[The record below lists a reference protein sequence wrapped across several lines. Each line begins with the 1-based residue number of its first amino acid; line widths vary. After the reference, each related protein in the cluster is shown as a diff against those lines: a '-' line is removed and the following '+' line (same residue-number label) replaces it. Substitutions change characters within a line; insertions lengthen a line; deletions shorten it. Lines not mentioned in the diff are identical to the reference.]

1 MKGLPMKGFTKAR
14 TVLEYDKIID
24 QVASFAVTDTAK
36 DGILSTIPATDS
48 VVIKRLLDETEQ
60 ALELLVLKGS
70 PTFSAPEGVVDSADR
85 AEKGAMLTLHE
96 LLNIASMLRA
106 VSYVKKYPEGKE
118 LPALYPYFSALTEVR
133 QLAEEIGMKII
144 GEDMIADDASSE
156 LYRIRRDI
164 RRAEE
169 SVREILANITLGENA
184 KYLRDA
190 VVTIRS
196 GRYVIPVRAEH
207 KNDIKGLVHD
217 SSASGQTLFIEPL
230 AVLEANNKLREL
242 KGREAEEIE
251 KILYDLSS
259 KVASAAHVIRVDY
272 TAMTDLDAI
281 FARAK
286 YSSDIMGIRPKTDAA
301 AIKLVRARHPLI
313 PKSKVVP
320 ISVEFGDKDNA
331 LIITGPN
338 TGGKT
343 VTLKTLGLF
352 SLMAQ
357 SGLYIPCDDGSA
369 LPVFDGVLA
378 DIGDEQSI
386 EQSLSTFSSHMVN
399 VVSILKECSKGS
411 LVLFDELGAGTD
423 PTEGASL
430 AIAILE
436 RVRESGAIVAATTHY
451 SEIKIYAL
459 DTEGVLN
466 ASCEFD
472 LATLKPTYRLITGI
486 PGRSNAFEI
495 SRRLGMDESVVE
507 RAKQL
512 LAEDNIRF
520 EDVIVRLEETEQDLR
535 KERSETERARA
546 EALRIREEATRSAQE
561 MRDRA
566 EAELDRARAQAQRIL
581 DAAKQSSNQ
590 VFEQLNELKKADA
603 KRLELARIEEARKAI
618 RQNIKDTSAAV
629 SDVEEF
635 EVDEEN
641 YVLPRPLQV
650 GDKVLLADIG
660 KEAVVKSLSGETV
673 FCIMGRLETKT
684 NIKNIRLLANAAAVE
699 QQKKDKGKAQ
709 YTHSVSAVRN
719 EIDVRGNTGDDAWFI
734 IDRYLDDAIL
744 AGHENVSVIHG
755 KGTGALR
762 AALWQFFRQDKA
774 RIRSFRSGRY
784 GEGDLGVTILE
795 LKVKK

>member
-1 MKGLPMKGFTKAR
+1 MKGFIKAR
-14 TVLEYDKIID
+14 TILEYDKIINH
-24 QVASFAVTDTAK
+24 VATFATTAFARNA
-36 DGILSTIPATDS
+36 LTETVPETDS
-48 VVIKRLLDETEQ
+48 VIISRLLDETEE
-60 ALELLVLKGS
+60 ALGLLVFKGS
-70 PTFSAPEGVVDSADR
+70 PTFSAPEMVIDSADR
-85 AEKGAMLTLHE
+85 AEKGAMLTMVE
-96 LLNIASMLRA
+96 LLNIASLLRA
-106 VSYVKKYPEGKE
+106 VTYIKKYPEGKE
-118 LPALYPYFSALTEVR
+118 INALYPYFSTLVECR
-133 QLAEEIGMKII
+133 GLAEEIGMKII
-144 GEDMIADDASSE
+144 GEDTVADDASPE
-156 LYRIRRDI
+156 LYRIRREL

-169 SVREILANITLGENA
+169 RVRETLNNITLGENA
-184 KYLRDA
+184 KFLRDA

-207 KNDIKGLVHD
+207 KNEIKGLVHD
-217 SSASGQTLFIEPL
+217 SSASGQTLFIEPM
-230 AVLEANNKLREL
+230 AVIEANNKLREL
-242 KGREAEEIE
+242 QGREAEEIE

-259 KVASAAHVIRVDY
+259 KVAEIANVIRVDHK
-272 TAMTDLDAI
+272 AMTDLDII

-286 YSSDIMGIRPKTDAA
+286 YSSDIIGIRPRTNARS
-301 AIKLVRARHPLI
+301 IKLIRARHPLI
-313 PKSKVVP
+313 PRSKVVP
-320 ISVEFGDKDNA
+320 ISVEFGDRENA

-343 VTLKTLGLF
+343 VTLKTLGLL
-352 SLMAQ
+352 SMMAQ
-357 SGLYIPCDDGSA
+357 SGLFIPCDDGSA

-399 VVSILKECSKGS
+399 VVSILKECGKGS

-436 RVRESGAIVAATTHY
+436 RVRASGAIVAATTHY

-459 DTEGVLN
+459 DTDGVLN

-495 SRRLGMDESVVE
+495 SRRLGMDETVID
-507 RAKQL
+507 RAKEL
-512 LAEDNIRF
+512 LADDNVRF

-535 KERSETERARA
+535 KERSESERARA
-546 EALRIREEATRSAQE
+546 EALKIREEALRTAKE
-561 MRDRA
+561 MQDRA
-566 EAELDRARAQAQRIL
+566 EAELDKARAQAQRIL
-581 DAAKQSSNQ
+581 DAAKASSNQ

-603 KRLELARIEEARKAI
+603 KRLELQRIEEARKAI
-618 RQNIKDTSAAV
+618 RQNIKDTSAAIN
-629 SDVEEF
+629 DVEEF
-635 EVDEEN
+635 EVEEED

-660 KEAVVKSLSGETV
+660 REAIVKSISGDTV
-673 FCIMGRLETKT
+673 FTVSGRFETKT

-699 QQKKDKGKAQ
+699 KQNKQKGKAQ

-734 IDRYLDDAIL
+734 IDRYLEDAIL
-744 AGHENVSVIHG
+744 AGHEYVSVIHG

>member
-1 MKGLPMKGFTKAR
+1 MKGFIKAR
-14 TVLEYDKIID
+14 TILEYDKIINH
-24 QVASFAVTDTAK
+24 VATFATTAFARNA
-36 DGILSTIPATDS
+36 LTETVPETDS
-48 VVIKRLLDETEQ
+48 IIISRLLDETEE
-60 ALELLVLKGS
+60 ALGLLVFKGS
-70 PTFSAPEGVVDSADR
+70 PTFSAPETVIDSADR
-85 AEKGAMLTLHE
+85 AEKGAMLTMVE
-96 LLNIASMLRA
+96 LLNIASLLRA
-106 VSYVKKYPEGKE
+106 VTYIKKYPEGKE
-118 LPALYPYFSALTEVR
+118 VNALYPYFSTLVECR
-133 QLAEEIGMKII
+133 GLAEEIGMKII
-144 GEDMIADDASSE
+144 GEDTVADDASPE
-156 LYRIRRDI
+156 LYRIRREL

-169 SVREILANITLGENA
+169 RVRETLNNITLGENA
-184 KYLRDA
+184 KFLRDA

-207 KNDIKGLVHD
+207 KNEIKGLVHD
-217 SSASGQTLFIEPL
+217 SSASGQTLFIEPM
-230 AVLEANNKLREL
+230 AVIEANNKLREL
-242 KGREAEEIE
+242 QGREAEEIE

-259 KVASAAHVIRVDY
+259 KVAEIANIIRVDHK
-272 TAMTDLDAI
+272 AMTDLDII

-286 YSSDIMGIRPKTDAA
+286 YSSDIMGIRPRTNAKS
-301 AIKLVRARHPLI
+301 IKLIRARHPLI
-313 PKSKVVP
+313 PRSKVVP
-320 ISVEFGDKDNA
+320 ISVEFGDRENA

-343 VTLKTLGLF
+343 VTLKTLGLL
-352 SLMAQ
+352 SMMAQ
-357 SGLYIPCDDGSA
+357 SGLFIPCDDGSA
-369 LPVFDGVLA
+369 LPVFNGVLA

-399 VVSILKECSKGS
+399 VVSILKECGKGS

-436 RVRESGAIVAATTHY
+436 RVRASGAIVAATTHY

-495 SRRLGMDESVVE
+495 SRRLGMDETVID
-507 RAKQL
+507 RAKEL
-512 LAEDNIRF
+512 LADDNVRF

-535 KERSETERARA
+535 KERSESERARA
-546 EALRIREEATRSAQE
+546 EALRIREEAMKTAKE
-561 MRDRA
+561 MQDRA
-566 EAELDRARAQAQRIL
+566 EAELDKARAQAQRIL
-581 DAAKQSSNQ
+581 DAAKASSNQ

-603 KRLELARIEEARKAI
+603 KRLELQRIEEARKAI
-618 RQNIKDTSAAV
+618 RQNIKDTSAAIN
-629 SDVEEF
+629 DVEEF
-635 EVDEEN
+635 EVEEED

-660 KEAVVKSLSGETV
+660 REAIVKSISGDTV
-673 FCIMGRLETKT
+673 FTVSGRFETKT

-699 QQKKDKGKAQ
+699 KQNKQKGKAQ

-734 IDRYLDDAIL
+734 IDRYLEDAIL
-744 AGHENVSVIHG
+744 AGHEYVSVIHG

-784 GEGDLGVTILE
+784 GEGDLGVTVLE

>member
-1 MKGLPMKGFTKAR
+1 MKGFKKAKHI
-14 TVLEYDKIID
+14 LEYDKIIET
-24 QVASFAVTDTAK
+24 VSSFAVTE
-36 DGILSTIPATDS
+36 PAREKLRATMPESDR
-48 VVIKRLLDETEQ
+48 VIVSRLLDETEE
-60 ALELLVLKGS
+60 ALDLLVYKGKPS
-70 PTFSAPEGVVDSADR
+70 FSAPEGVVDAADR
-85 AEKGAMLTLHE
+85 AEKGATLTPLE
-96 LLNIASMLRA
+96 LLNVASLLRA
-106 VSYVKKYPEGKE
+106 VSSVKKYPAGKDI
-118 LPALYPYFSALTEVR
+118 PALFPYFATLTE
-133 QLAEEIGMKII
+133 QNSLSNEISIKII
-144 GEDMIADDASSE
+144 GEDTIADDASPE

-164 RRAEE
+164 RRAES
-169 SVREILANITLGENA
+169 SVREILANLTMGENA
-184 KYLRDA
+184 KYLRDS

-207 KNDIKGLVHD
+207 KNEIKGLVHD
-217 SSASGQTLFIEPL
+217 SSASGQTLFIEPI

-242 KGREAEEIE
+242 KGREVEEIE
-251 KILYDLSS
+251 KILADLSA
-259 KVASAAHVIRVDY
+259 KVASSSGIIKVDFV
-272 TAMTDLDAI
+272 AMTDLDVI
-281 FARAK
+281 FARAA
-286 YSSDIMGIRPKTDAA
+286 YSSEIMGTRPKTNAKS
-301 AIKLVRARHPLI
+301 IKLIRARHPLI

-320 ISVEFGDKDNA
+320 ISVEFGEKDNA

-343 VTLKTLGLF
+343 VTLKTLGLL

-357 SGLYIPCDDGSA
+357 SGLYIPADDGSA
-369 LPVFDGVLA
+369 LPIFDGVLA

-495 SRRLGMDESVVE
+495 SLRLGMDESVIA
-507 RAKQL
+507 RAKEL
-512 LAEDNIRF
+512 LADDNIRF

-535 KERSETERARA
+535 KERSESERARA
-546 EALRIREEATRSAQE
+546 EALRIREESARYAKEIQ
-561 MRDRA
+561 DRA

-581 DAAKQSSNQ
+581 DAAKASSNQ

-618 RQNIKDTSAAV
+618 RQNLKDTSAAI

-635 EVDEEN
+635 EVEEEN

-660 KEAVVKSLSGETV
+660 KEAIVKSISGETV
-673 FCIMGRLETKT
+673 FCKMDRFESKT
-684 NIKNIRLLANAAAVE
+684 NIKNIRLLANSAAVE
-699 QQKKDKGKAQ
+699 KQKKEKGKAQ
-709 YTHSVSAVRN
+709 YTHSVAGVKN
-719 EIDVRGNTGDDAWFI
+719 EIDVRGNIGDDAWFI

-744 AGHENVSVIHG
+744 AGYETVSVIHG

>member
-1 MKGLPMKGFTKAR
+1 MKGFTKAR
-14 TVLEYDKIID
+14 TILEYDKIITN
-24 QVASFAVTDTAK
+24 VASFATTSAAKEKLVATVPETDA
-36 DGILSTIPATDS
+36 
-48 VVIKRLLDETEQ
+48 VIISRLLDETEQ
-60 ALELLVLKGS
+60 ALGLLVLKGK
-70 PTFSAPEGVVDSADR
+70 PTFSAPEGVIDSADR
-85 AEKGAMLTLHE
+85 AEKGAMLTPPE

-118 LPALYPYFSALTEVR
+118 LPALYPYFSTLTEDR
-133 QLAEEIGMKII
+133 PLAEEISMKII
-144 GEDMIADDASSE
+144 GEDLIADDASPE

-169 SVREILANITLGENA
+169 SVRDILANITMGENA

-207 KNDIKGLVHD
+207 KNEIKGLVHD
-217 SSASGQTLFIEPL
+217 SSASGQTLFIEPM

-251 KILYDLSS
+251 KILYDLSV
-259 KVASAAHVIRVDY
+259 KVASVGNVIRVDHK
-272 TAMTDLDAI
+272 AMTDLDVI
-281 FARAK
+281 FARAS
-286 YSSDIMGIRPKTDAA
+286 YSSDISGMRPKTGAKS
-301 AIKLVRARHPLI
+301 IKLVRARHPLI

-320 ISVEFGDKDNA
+320 ISVEFGEKDNA

-343 VTLKTLGLF
+343 VTLKTLGLL

-357 SGLYIPCDDGSA
+357 SGLYIPCDDGST
-369 LPVFDGVLA
+369 LPVFNGVLA

-399 VVSILKECSKGS
+399 VVSILKECGKGS

-436 RVRESGAIVAATTHY
+436 RVRGSGAIVAATTHY

-472 LATLKPTYRLITGI
+472 LSTLKPTYRLITGI

-495 SRRLGMDESVVE
+495 SLRLGMDESVIA
-507 RAKQL
+507 RAKEL
-512 LAEDNIRF
+512 LADDNIRF

-535 KERSETERARA
+535 KERSESERARA
-546 EALRIREEATRSAQE
+546 EALKIRAEAERRAKEMQE
-561 MRDRA
+561 RA

-581 DAAKQSSNQ
+581 DAAKATSNQ

-618 RQNIKDTSAAV
+618 RQNLKDTSSAI
-629 SDVEEF
+629 SDIEEF
-635 EVDEEN
+635 EVDEED
-641 YVLPRPLQV
+641 YTLPRPLQV

-660 KEAVVKSLSGETV
+660 KEAVVKSISGDTV
-673 FCIMGRLETKT
+673 FCAMGRLETKT
-684 NIKNIRLLANAAAVE
+684 NMKNIRLLANAAAVE
-699 QQKKDKGKAQ
+699 KQKKEKGKAQ

-719 EIDVRGNTGDDAWFI
+719 EIDVRGNIGDDAWFI

-744 AGHENVSVIHG
+744 AGHETVSVIHG

-795 LKVKK
+795 LKIKK

>member
-1 MKGLPMKGFTKAR
+1 MKGFTKAK
-14 TVLEYDKIID
+14 TILEYDKIIGY
-24 QVASFAVTDTAK
+24 ASSFATTAAARK
-36 DGILSTIPATDS
+36 KLAETIPETDS
-48 VVIKRLLDETEQ
+48 VIISRLLDETEQ
-60 ALELLVLKGS
+60 ALDLLVMKGK
-70 PTFSAPEGVVDSADR
+70 PGFSAPEGVVDSADR
-85 AEKGAMLTLHE
+85 AEKGATLTPIE
-96 LLNIASMLRA
+96 LINIASMLRA
-106 VSYVKKYPEGKE
+106 VGSVKKYPEGKE
-118 LPALYPYFSALTEVR
+118 IPALYPYFSSLTESR
-133 QLAEEIGMKII
+133 ALAEEIDMKII
-144 GEDMIADDASSE
+144 GEDTIADDASPE

-164 RRAEE
+164 RRAED
-169 SVREILANITLGENA
+169 SVRTILSNLTTGENS

-196 GRYVIPVRAEH
+196 GRYVIPVRSEH
-207 KNDIKGLVHD
+207 KNEIKGLVHD
-217 SSASGQTLFIEPL
+217 SSASGQTLFIEPM
-230 AVLEANNKLREL
+230 AVIEANNKLREL
-242 KGREAEEIE
+242 KGRETEEIE
-251 KILYDLSS
+251 KILSELSV
-259 KVASAAHVIRVDY
+259 KVAGIANIIRVDFKVI
-272 TAMTDLDAI
+272 TDLDVI
-281 FARAK
+281 FARAS
-286 YSSDIMGIRPKTDAA
+286 YSSDISGIRPKTNASS
-301 AIKLVRARHPLI
+301 IRLVRARHPLI

-320 ISVEFGDKDNA
+320 ISVEFGERDNA

-343 VTLKTLGLF
+343 VTLKTLGLLA
-352 SLMAQ
+352 LMAQ
-357 SGLYIPCDDGSA
+357 SGLYIPADDGST
-369 LPVFDGVLA
+369 LPTFNGVLA

-399 VVSILKECSKGS
+399 VVSILKECGKGT

-436 RVRESGAIVAATTHY
+436 RVRASGAIVAATTHY

-495 SRRLGMDESVVE
+495 SLRLGMDESVIA
-507 RAKQL
+507 RAKEL

-535 KERSETERARA
+535 KERSESERARA
-546 EALRIREEATRSAQE
+546 EALKIRAEAEKQAKEMQE
-561 MRDRA
+561 RA

-581 DAAKQSSNQ
+581 DAAKKTSNQ
-590 VFEQLNELKKADA
+590 VFEELNELKKADA
-603 KRLELARIEEARKAI
+603 KRLELARIEEARKAV
-618 RQNIKDTSAAV
+618 RQNLKDTSAAI
-629 SDVEEF
+629 SDIEEF
-635 EVDEEN
+635 EVEEDN
-641 YVLPRPLQV
+641 YTLPRPLQI

-660 KEAVVKSLSGETV
+660 KEAVVKSISGDTV
-673 FCIMGRLETKT
+673 FCAMGRLETKT

-699 QQKKDKGKAQ
+699 KQKKEKGRAQ
-709 YTHSVSAVRN
+709 YTHSVSAVKN

-734 IDRYLDDAIL
+734 IDRYLEDAIL
-744 AGHENVSVIHG
+744 AGHETVYVIHG

-784 GEGDLGVTILE
+784 GEGDLGVTVLE
-795 LKVKK
+795 LKIKK

>member
-1 MKGLPMKGFTKAR
+1 MKGFTKAK
-14 TVLEYDKIID
+14 TILEYDKIIGY
-24 QVASFAVTDTAK
+24 VSSFAVTAPAK
-36 DGILSTIPATDS
+36 EIILSTVPETDA
-48 VVIKRLLDETEQ
+48 VIISRLLDETEQ
-60 ALELLVLKGS
+60 ALSLSVLKGKPS
-70 PTFSAPEGVVDSADR
+70 FSAPEGVIDSADR
-85 AEKGAMLTLHE
+85 AEKGAMLTPLE

-106 VSYVKKYPEGKE
+106 VSSVKKYPESKDV
-118 LPALYPYFSALTEVR
+118 PALDPYFSALTEQR
-133 QLAEEIGMKII
+133 SLSDEIGMKII

-156 LYRIRRDI
+156 LYRIRREI
-164 RRAEE
+164 RRAEA
-169 SVREILANITLGENA
+169 SVREILANITMGDNA
-184 KYLRDA
+184 KFLRDS
-190 VVTIRS
+190 VVTIPS

-207 KNDIKGLVHD
+207 KNEIKGLVHD
-217 SSASGQTLFIEPL
+217 SSASGQTLFIEPI

-242 KGREAEEIE
+242 KGRESEEIE
-251 KILYDLSS
+251 KILFDLSS
-259 KVASAAHVIRVDY
+259 KVASVSNIIRIDY
-272 TAMTDLDAI
+272 KAMTDLDAI
-281 FARAK
+281 FARAS
-286 YSSDIMGIRPKTDAA
+286 YSSDILGIRPKTDAK
-301 AIKLVRARHPLI
+301 AIRLVRARHPLI
-313 PKSKVVP
+313 PRSKVVP
-320 ISVEFGDKDNA
+320 ISVEFGDKENA

-343 VTLKTLGLF
+343 VTLKTLGLL
-352 SLMAQ
+352 SMMAQ
-357 SGLYIPCDDGSA
+357 SGLHIPADDGST
-369 LPVFDGVLA
+369 LPVFNGVLA

-399 VVSILKECSKGS
+399 VVSILKECGKGT

-495 SRRLGMDESVVE
+495 SLRLGMDESVIS
-507 RAKQL
+507 RAKEL
-512 LAEDNIRF
+512 LADDNIRF

-535 KERSETERARA
+535 KERSESERARA
-546 EALRIREEATRSAQE
+546 EAVRIREEALKTARE
-561 MRDRA
+561 MQDKA

-581 DAAKQSSNQ
+581 DAAKLSSNQ

-618 RQNIKDTSAAV
+618 RQNIKDTSAAI

-641 YVLPRPLQV
+641 YELPRPLQV
-650 GDKVLLADIG
+650 GDKVLLADIN
-660 KEAVVKSLSGETV
+660 KEAVVKSISGETV
-673 FCIMGRLETKT
+673 FCAMGRLETKT

-699 QQKKDKGKAQ
+699 KQKKDKGKAQ

-784 GEGDLGVTILE
+784 GEGDLGVTVLE
-795 LKVKK
+795 LKIKK

>member
-1 MKGLPMKGFTKAR
+1 MKGFTKAR
-14 TVLEYDKIID
+14 TVLEYDKIIEH
-24 QVASFAVTDTAK
+24 VSTYAVTASARSE
-36 DGILSTIPATDS
+36 IVSTVPATDT
-48 VVIKRLLDETEQ
+48 VIVSRLLDETEE
-60 ALELLVLKGS
+60 ALNLLVFKGS
-70 PTFSAPEGVVDSADR
+70 PSFSAPEGVINSADR
-85 AEKGAMLTLHE
+85 AEKGATLIPLE
-96 LLNIASMLRA
+96 LLNIASLLRA
-106 VSYVKKYPEGKE
+106 VSSVRKYPEGKDI
-118 LPALYPYFSALTEVR
+118 PALYPYFSALTESKS
-133 QLAEEIGMKII
+133 LAEEISMKII
-144 GEDMIADDASSE
+144 GEDAIADNASSE
-156 LYRIRRDI
+156 LYRIRREI
-164 RRAEE
+164 RRAET
-169 SVREILANITLGENA
+169 SVRDILTGLTVGESS
-184 KYLRDA
+184 KFLRDA

-217 SSASGQTLFIEPL
+217 SSASGQTLFIEPM
-230 AVLEANNKLREL
+230 AVVEANNKLREL

-251 KILYDLSS
+251 KILFDLSS
-259 KVASAAHVIRVDY
+259 KVAACANLIRVDY
-272 TAMTDLDAI
+272 KAMTDLDII

-286 YSSDIMGIRPKTDAA
+286 YSSDISGTRPKTDSKD
-301 AIKLVRARHPLI
+301 IRLVRARHPLI
-313 PKSKVVP
+313 PRKSVVP
-320 ISVEFGDKDNA
+320 ISVEFGNCENA

-352 SLMAQ
+352 ALMTQ

-369 LPVFDGVLA
+369 MPVFNGVLA

-399 VVSILKECSKGS
+399 VVSILKECGKGT

-436 RVRESGAIVAATTHY
+436 NVRASGAIVAATTHY
-451 SEIKIYAL
+451 SELKIYAL

-495 SRRLGMDESVVE
+495 SRRLGMDEKIVD
-507 RAKQL
+507 RAKEL

-535 KERSETERARA
+535 KERGESERARN
-546 EALRIREEATRSAQE
+546 EAIRIREEAEKQYKE
-561 MRDRA
+561 LKDRA

-581 DAAKQSSNQ
+581 DAAKASSNE
-590 VFEQLNELKKADA
+590 VFTQLNELKKADA

-618 RQNIKDTSAAV
+618 RQNLKDTSAAIN
-629 SDVEEF
+629 DVEEF
-635 EVDEEN
+635 EVEEEN
-641 YVLPRPLQV
+641 YVLPRPLQA

-660 KEAVVKSLSGETV
+660 KEAIVKSVSGDTVFTLSGR
-673 FCIMGRLETKT
+673 FETKT
-684 NIKNIRLLANAAAVE
+684 NIKNIRLLGNAAAVE
-699 QQKKDKGKAQ
+699 KQNKQKGKAQ
-709 YTHSVSAVRN
+709 YSHSVSSVRN

-734 IDRYLDDAIL
+734 IDRYLEDAIL
-744 AGHENVSVIHG
+744 AGHETVSVIHG

-762 AALWQFFRQDKA
+762 SALWQYFRQDKA
-774 RIRSFRSGRY
+774 RIRTFRMGRY

-795 LKVKK
+795 LKIKK

>member
-1 MKGLPMKGFTKAR
+1 MKGFTKAK
-14 TVLEYDKIID
+14 TILEYDKIINY
-24 QVASFAVTDTAK
+24 VATFATTASAKSIAAQITPETDPVK
-36 DGILSTIPATDS
+36 IS
-48 VVIKRLLDETEQ
+48 RLLDETEQ
-60 ALELLVLKGS
+60 ALELLVVKGK
-70 PTFSAPEGVVDSADR
+70 PTFSAPEGVIDSADR
-85 AEKGAMLTLHE
+85 AEKGAMLTLLE

-106 VSYVKKYPEGKE
+106 VGYVKRYPEGKDI
-118 LPALYPYFSALTEVR
+118 PALYTYFSTLTEAR
-133 QLAEEIGMKII
+133 SLAEEIGMKII
-144 GEDMIADDASSE
+144 GEDMIADDASPE
-156 LYRIRRDI
+156 LYRIRREI
-164 RRAEE
+164 KRAEE
-169 SVREILANITLGENA
+169 SVREILSRLTTGENS

-207 KNDIKGLVHD
+207 KNEIKGLVHD
-217 SSASGQTLFIEPL
+217 SSASGQTLFIEPM

-242 KGREAEEIE
+242 KGRESEEIE

-259 KVASAAHVIRVDY
+259 KVASIANVIRIDHK
-272 TAMTDLDAI
+272 AMTDLDVI
-281 FARAK
+281 FARAS
-286 YSSDIMGIRPKTDAA
+286 YSSDIFGIRPKTGAK
-301 AIKLVRARHPLI
+301 AIRLVRARHPLI
-313 PKSKVVP
+313 PRSKVVP
-320 ISVEFGDKDNA
+320 ISVEFGEKDNA

-343 VTLKTLGLF
+343 VTLKTLGLL
-352 SLMAQ
+352 SMMAQ
-357 SGLYIPCDDGSA
+357 SGLYIPADDGSA

-399 VVSILKECSKGS
+399 VVSILKECGKGS

-436 RVRESGAIVAATTHY
+436 RVRASGAIVAATTHY

-495 SRRLGMDESVVE
+495 SLRLGMDEAVIS
-507 RAKQL
+507 RAKEL
-512 LAEDNIRF
+512 LADDNIRF

-535 KERSETERARA
+535 KERSESERARA
-546 EALRIREEATRSAQE
+546 EALRIREEAQRLSKDMQE
-561 MRDRA
+561 RA
-566 EAELDRARAQAQRIL
+566 ETELDRARAQAQRIL
-581 DAAKQSSNQ
+581 DAAKASSNQ

-618 RQNIKDTSAAV
+618 RQNLKDTAASI
-629 SDVEEF
+629 SDAEEF
-635 EVDEEN
+635 EVEEEN

-660 KEAVVKSLSGETV
+660 KEAVVKSISGETV
-673 FCIMGRLETKT
+673 FCAMGRLESKT

-699 QQKKDKGKAQ
+699 KQKKEKGRAQ
-709 YTHSVSAVRN
+709 YTHSVSAIRN

-734 IDRYLDDAIL
+734 IDRYLEDAIL
-744 AGHENVSVIHG
+744 AGHETVSVIHG

-762 AALWQFFRQDKA
+762 AALWQFFRQDKT
-774 RIRSFRSGRY
+774 RIRTFRSGRY

>member
-1 MKGLPMKGFTKAR
+1 MKGFNKAK
-14 TVLEYDKIID
+14 TILEYDKIIST
-24 QVASFAVTDTAK
+24 VASYATTYAAAEKLLNV
-36 DGILSTIPATDS
+36 IPETDS
-48 VVIKRLLDETEQ
+48 VIISRLLDETDE
-60 ALELLVLKGS
+60 ALGLLVLKGKPS
-70 PTFSAPEGVVDSADR
+70 FSAPDGVLDSADR
-85 AEKGAMLTLHE
+85 AEKGAVLQPLE

-106 VSYVKKYPEGKE
+106 SSSVKKYPEGKE
-118 LPALYPYFSALTEVR
+118 LPALCLYFQAITEER
-133 QLAEEIGMKII
+133 RLAEEIGMKIV
-144 GEDMIADDASSE
+144 GEDTIADDASQE

-169 SVREILANITLGENA
+169 SIREVLANITTGESA

-207 KNDIKGLVHD
+207 KNEIKGLVHD
-217 SSASGQTLFIEPL
+217 SSSSGQTLFIEPM

-251 KILYDLSS
+251 KILSELSQ
-259 KVASAAHVIRVDY
+259 KVAAVSNIIRINFN
-272 TAMTDLDAI
+272 ALTDLDVI
-281 FARAK
+281 FARAA
-286 YSSDIMGIRPKTDAA
+286 YSSEISGIRPKTNAN
-301 AIKLVRARHPLI
+301 AIKLIRARHPLI

-320 ISVEFGDKDNA
+320 ISVEFGEKDNA

-343 VTLKTLGLF
+343 VTLKTLGLL

-357 SGLYIPCDDGSA
+357 SGLYIPADDGST
-369 LPVFDGVLA
+369 LPTFDGVLA

-399 VVSILKECSKGS
+399 VVSILKECGKGS

-436 RVRESGAIVAATTHY
+436 KVRASGAIVAATTHY

-495 SRRLGMDESVVE
+495 SLRLGMDESVIA
-507 RAKQL
+507 RAKEL

-535 KERSETERARA
+535 KERRESERARA
-546 EALRIREEATRSAQE
+546 EAQRLRDEAVAQAKLLKE
-561 MRDRA
+561 RA
-566 EAELDRARAQAQRIL
+566 EAELDKARAQAQRIL
-581 DAAKQSSNQ
+581 DAAKAASNQ

-603 KRLELARIEEARKAI
+603 KRLEMARIEEARKAI
-618 RQNIKDTSAAV
+618 RQNIKDTNTAI
-629 SDVEEF
+629 SDIEEF
-635 EVDEEN
+635 EVEEEN
-641 YVLPRPLQV
+641 YILPRPLQV

-660 KEAVVKSLSGETV
+660 KEAIVKSISGDTV
-673 FCIMGRLETKT
+673 FCAMGRLETKT
-684 NIKNIRLLANAAAVE
+684 NIKNIRLLANAASVE
-699 QQKKDKGKAQ
+699 KDKKAKGRAQ
-709 YTHSVSAVRN
+709 YTHSVSGVKN

-744 AGHENVSVIHG
+744 AGHETVYIIHG

-774 RIRSFRSGRY
+774 RIRTFRAGRY
-784 GEGDLGVTILE
+784 GEGDLGVTVLE
-795 LKVKK
+795 LKIKK

>member
-1 MKGLPMKGFTKAR
+1 MKGFTKAK
-14 TVLEYDKIID
+14 TILEYDKIIGY
-24 QVASFAVTDTAK
+24 ASSFAVTAAARK
-36 DGILSTIPATDS
+36 KLAETIPETDS
-48 VVIKRLLDETEQ
+48 VIISRLLDETEQ
-60 ALELLVLKGS
+60 ALDLLVMKGK
-70 PTFSAPEGVVDSADR
+70 PGFSAPEGVVDSADR
-85 AEKGAMLTLHE
+85 AEKGATLTPIE
-96 LLNIASMLRA
+96 LINIASMLRA
-106 VSYVKKYPEGKE
+106 VGSVKKYPEGKE
-118 LPALYPYFSALTEVR
+118 IPALYPYFSSLTESR
-133 QLAEEIGMKII
+133 ALAEEIDMKII
-144 GEDMIADDASSE
+144 GEDTIADDASPE

-164 RRAEE
+164 RRAED
-169 SVREILANITLGENA
+169 SVRTILSNLTTGENS

-196 GRYVIPVRAEH
+196 GRYVIPVRSEH
-207 KNDIKGLVHD
+207 KNEIKGLVHD
-217 SSASGQTLFIEPL
+217 SSASGQTLFIEPM
-230 AVLEANNKLREL
+230 AVIEANNKLREL
-242 KGREAEEIE
+242 KGRETEEIE
-251 KILYDLSS
+251 KILSELSV
-259 KVASAAHVIRVDY
+259 KVAGIANIIRVDFKVI
-272 TAMTDLDAI
+272 TDLDVI
-281 FARAK
+281 FARAS
-286 YSSDIMGIRPKTDAA
+286 YSSDISGIRPKTNASS
-301 AIKLVRARHPLI
+301 IRLVRARHPLI

-320 ISVEFGDKDNA
+320 ISVEFGERDNA

-343 VTLKTLGLF
+343 VTLKTLGLLA
-352 SLMAQ
+352 LMAQ
-357 SGLYIPCDDGSA
+357 SGLYIPADDGST
-369 LPVFDGVLA
+369 LPTFNGVLA

-399 VVSILKECSKGS
+399 VVSILKECGKGT

-436 RVRESGAIVAATTHY
+436 RVRTSGAIVAATTHY

-495 SRRLGMDESVVE
+495 SLRLGMDESVIA
-507 RAKQL
+507 RAKEL

-535 KERSETERARA
+535 KERSESERARA
-546 EALRIREEATRSAQE
+546 EALKIRAEAEKQAKEMQE
-561 MRDRA
+561 RA

-581 DAAKQSSNQ
+581 DAAKKTSNQ
-590 VFEQLNELKKADA
+590 VFEELNELKKADA
-603 KRLELARIEEARKAI
+603 KRLELARIEEARKAV
-618 RQNIKDTSAAV
+618 RQNLKDTSAAI
-629 SDVEEF
+629 SDIEEF
-635 EVDEEN
+635 EVEEDN
-641 YVLPRPLQV
+641 YTLPRPLQI

-660 KEAVVKSLSGETV
+660 KDAVVKSISGDTV
-673 FCIMGRLETKT
+673 FCAMGRLETKT

-699 QQKKDKGKAQ
+699 KQKKEKGRAQ
-709 YTHSVSAVRN
+709 YTHSVSAVKN

-734 IDRYLDDAIL
+734 IDRYLEDAIL
-744 AGHENVSVIHG
+744 AGHETVYVIHG

-784 GEGDLGVTILE
+784 GEGDLGVTVLE
-795 LKVKK
+795 LKIKK

>member
-1 MKGLPMKGFTKAR
+1 MTGFEKAKKI
-14 TVLEYDKIID
+14 LEYDKIITHAATFATT
-24 QVASFAVTDTAK
+24 ASAK
-36 DGILSTIPATDS
+36 QKLLDTIPATDA
-48 VVIKRLLDETEQ
+48 VIIERLLDETEE
-60 ALELLVLKGS
+60 ALSLLVLKGK

-85 AEKGAMLTLHE
+85 AEKGAMLTTTE
-96 LLNIASMLRA
+96 LLNVASMLRA
-106 VSYVKKYPEGKE
+106 VTYVKKYPEGKD
-118 LPALYPYFSALTEVR
+118 LPSLYPYFSTLTESR
-133 QLAEEIGMKII
+133 ALAEEIDMKII
-144 GEDMIADDASSE
+144 GEDRIADDASPE
-156 LYRIRRDI
+156 LYRIRREI
-164 RRAEE
+164 MRAED
-169 SVREILANITLGENA
+169 SVRSILANLTTGENS

-207 KNDIKGLVHD
+207 KNEVKGLVHD
-217 SSASGQTLFIEPL
+217 SSASGQTLFIEPM
-230 AVLEANNKLREL
+230 AVIEANNKLREL
-242 KGREAEEIE
+242 KGRESEEIE

-259 KVASAAHVIRVDY
+259 KVASAATLIRVDF
-272 TAMTDLDAI
+272 TAMIDLDAI
-281 FARAK
+281 FARAS
-286 YSSDIMGIRPKTDAA
+286 YSSDIMGIRPKTNAK
-301 AIKLVRARHPLI
+301 AIRLIRARHPLI
-313 PKSKVVP
+313 PRSKVVP
-320 ISVEFGDKDNA
+320 ISVEFGERDNA

-343 VTLKTLGLF
+343 VTLKTLGLL
-352 SLMAQ
+352 SMMAQ
-357 SGLYIPCDDGSA
+357 SGLYIPADDGSA
-369 LPVFDGVLA
+369 LPVFDAVLA

-399 VVSILKECSKGS
+399 VVSILKECGKGS

-436 RVRESGAIVAATTHY
+436 RVRASGAIVAATTHY

-495 SRRLGMDESVVE
+495 SLRLGMDESVIA
-507 RAKQL
+507 RAKEL
-512 LAEDNIRF
+512 LADDNIRF

-535 KERSETERARA
+535 KERSESERARA
-546 EALRIREEATRSAQE
+546 EAQRIREQAEREAKE
-561 MRDRA
+561 LKDRA
-566 EAELDRARAQAQRIL
+566 EAELDRARSQAQRIL
-581 DAAKQSSNQ
+581 DAAKKTSNQ
-590 VFEQLNELKKADA
+590 VFEELNELKKADA
-603 KRLELARIEEARKAI
+603 KRLELERIELARKSI
-618 RQNIKDTSAAV
+618 RQNLKDTSSQI
-629 SDVEEF
+629 SDIEEF
-635 EVDEEN
+635 EVEEEN
-641 YVLPRPLQV
+641 YVLPRPLQI

-660 KEAVVKSLSGETV
+660 KEAVVKSISGDTV
-673 FCIMGRLETKT
+673 FCAMGRLETKT

-699 QQKKDKGKAQ
+699 KQKKEKGRAQ
-709 YTHSVSAVRN
+709 YTHSVSGVKN

-744 AGHENVSVIHG
+744 AGHETVYVIHG

-774 RIRSFRSGRY
+774 RIRTFRSGRY
-784 GEGDLGVTILE
+784 GEGDLGVTVLE
-795 LKVKK
+795 LKIKK

>member
-1 MKGLPMKGFTKAR
+1 MKGFRMKGFLRAR
-14 TVLEYDKIID
+14 TILEYDKIIN
-24 QVASFAVTDTAK
+24 QVASFAVTSTAK
-36 DGILSTIPATDS
+36 EIVSQYEPATDAT
-48 VVIKRLLDETEQ
+48 IINRLLDETEQ
-60 ALELLVLKGS
+60 ALDLLVLKGS
-70 PTFSAPEGVVDSADR
+70 PTFSAPDGVVDSADR
-85 AEKGAMLTLHE
+85 AEKGAMLTLVE

-106 VSYVKKYPEGKE
+106 VGYVKKYPEGKD
-118 LPALYPYFSALTEVR
+118 LPALYPYFSTLTESR
-133 QLAEEIGMKII
+133 QLADEIGMKII
-144 GEDMIADDASSE
+144 GEDMIADDASPE

-164 RRAEE
+164 RRAES
-169 SVREILANITLGENA
+169 SVRDILANITTGENA

-207 KNDIKGLVHD
+207 KNEIKGLVHD

-242 KGREAEEIE
+242 KGRESEEIE

-259 KVASAAHVIRVDY
+259 KVAANAHLIRVDHK
-272 TAMTDLDAI
+272 AMTDLDCI

-286 YSSDIMGIRPKTDAA
+286 YSSDIAGMRPKTNAKS
-301 AIKLVRARHPLI
+301 IKLVRARHPLI
-313 PKSKVVP
+313 PRSKVVP
-320 ISVEFGDKDNA
+320 ISVEFGDKENA

-343 VTLKTLGLF
+343 VTLKTLGLL

-357 SGLYIPCDDGSA
+357 SGLYIPCDDGST

-399 VVSILKECSKGS
+399 VVSILKECSTGS

-495 SRRLGMDESVVE
+495 SRRLGMDESVVD
-507 RAKQL
+507 RAKEL

-546 EALRIREEATRSAQE
+546 EALRIREEARKTAQDMQE
-561 MRDRA
+561 RA

-581 DAAKQSSNQ
+581 DAAKASSNQ

-618 RQNIKDTSAAV
+618 RQNIKDTSAAI

-660 KEAVVKSLSGETV
+660 KEAVVKSISGETV
-673 FCIMGRLETKT
+673 FCLMGRVESKT

-699 QQKKDKGKAQ
+699 KQKNKGKTQ
-709 YTHSVSAVRN
+709 YTHSVSSVRN

-762 AALWQFFRQDKA
+762 SALWQFFRQDKA

>member
-1 MKGLPMKGFTKAR
+1 MKGFTKAK
-14 TVLEYDKIID
+14 TILEYDKIINH
-24 QVASFAVTDTAK
+24 VATFATTAFAK
-36 DGILSTIPATDS
+36 KAITETIPDTDS
-48 VVIKRLLDETEQ
+48 VIISRLLDETEE
-60 ALELLVLKGS
+60 ALGLLVFKGS
-70 PTFSAPEGVVDSADR
+70 PTFSAPETVIDSADR
-85 AEKGAMLTLHE
+85 AEKGAMLTMVE
-96 LLNIASMLRA
+96 LLNIASLLRA
-106 VSYVKKYPEGKE
+106 VTYIKKYPEGKE
-118 LPALYPYFSALTEVR
+118 TNALYPYFSTLVESR
-133 QLAEEIGMKII
+133 SLAEEIGMKII
-144 GEDMIADDASSE
+144 GEDTVADDASPE
-156 LYRIRRDI
+156 LYRIRREL

-169 SVREILANITLGENA
+169 KVRETLNSITLGENA
-184 KYLRDA
+184 KFLRDA

-207 KNDIKGLVHD
+207 KNEIKGLVHD
-217 SSASGQTLFIEPL
+217 SSASGQTLFIEPM
-230 AVLEANNKLREL
+230 AVIEANNKLREL
-242 KGREAEEIE
+242 QGRESEEIE

-259 KVASAAHVIRVDY
+259 KVAEIANVIRVDHK
-272 TAMTDLDAI
+272 AMTDLDVI

-286 YSSDIMGIRPKTDAA
+286 YSSDIMGIRPRTNAKS
-301 AIKLVRARHPLI
+301 IKLIRARHPLI
-313 PKSKVVP
+313 PRSKVVP
-320 ISVEFGDKDNA
+320 ISVEFGERENA

-343 VTLKTLGLF
+343 VTLKTLGLL
-352 SLMAQ
+352 SMMAQ
-357 SGLYIPCDDGSA
+357 SGLFIPCDDGSA
-369 LPVFDGVLA
+369 LPVFNGVLA

-399 VVSILKECSKGS
+399 VVSILKECGSGS

-436 RVRESGAIVAATTHY
+436 RVRASGAIVAATTHY

-459 DTEGVLN
+459 DTDGVLN

-495 SRRLGMDESVVE
+495 SRRLGMDETVIN
-507 RAKQL
+507 RAKEL
-512 LAEDNIRF
+512 LADDNVRF

-535 KERSETERARA
+535 KERTESERARA
-546 EALRIREEATRSAQE
+546 EAVRIREEAMKNAKE
-561 MRDRA
+561 MQDRA
-566 EAELDRARAQAQRIL
+566 EAELDKARSQAQRIL
-581 DAAKQSSNQ
+581 DAAKASSNQ

-618 RQNIKDTSAAV
+618 RQNIKDTSAAIN
-629 SDVEEF
+629 DVEEF
-635 EVDEEN
+635 EVEEED

-660 KEAVVKSLSGETV
+660 REAIVKSISGDTV
-673 FCIMGRLETKT
+673 FTVSGRFETKT

-699 QQKKDKGKAQ
+699 KQNKQKGKAQ

-734 IDRYLDDAIL
+734 IDRYLEDAIL
-744 AGHENVSVIHG
+744 AGHEYVSVIHG

>member
-1 MKGLPMKGFTKAR
+1 MKGFNKAK
-14 TVLEYDKIID
+14 TILEYDKIINYA
-24 QVASFAVTDTAK
+24 ASFATTASAKKKLSETVPETDA
-36 DGILSTIPATDS
+36 
-48 VVIKRLLDETEQ
+48 VIISRLLDETEQ
-60 ALELLVLKGS
+60 ALDLLVLKGK
-70 PTFSAPEGVVDSADR
+70 PTFSAPEGVIDSADR
-85 AEKGAMLTLHE
+85 AEKGAMLTPPE
-96 LLNIASMLRA
+96 LLNVASMLRA
-106 VSYVKKYPEGKE
+106 VSYVKKYPEGKD
-118 LPALYPYFSALTEVR
+118 LPALYPYFSTLTESR
-133 QLAEEIGMKII
+133 ALAEEIDMKII
-144 GEDMIADDASSE
+144 GEDTIADDASPE

-164 RRAEE
+164 RRAEDN
-169 SVREILANITLGENA
+169 VRTILANLTTGENS

-196 GRYVIPVRAEH
+196 GRYVIPVRSEH
-207 KNDIKGLVHD
+207 KNEIKGLVHD
-217 SSASGQTLFIEPL
+217 SSASGQTLFIEPM
-230 AVLEANNKLREL
+230 AVIEANNKLREL

-251 KILYDLSS
+251 KILYDLSC
-259 KVASAAHVIRVDY
+259 KVASVANVIRVDFK
-272 TAMTDLDAI
+272 AMTDLDVI
-281 FARAK
+281 FARAS
-286 YSSDIMGIRPKTDAA
+286 YSSDISGIRPKTGAKS
-301 AIKLVRARHPLI
+301 IRLVRARHPLI

-320 ISVEFGDKDNA
+320 ISVEFGEKDNA

-343 VTLKTLGLF
+343 VTLKTLGLL

-357 SGLYIPCDDGSA
+357 SGLYIPADDGSS
-369 LPVFDGVLA
+369 LPVFNGVLA

-399 VVSILKECSKGS
+399 VVSILKECGKGT

-436 RVRESGAIVAATTHY
+436 RVRASGAIVAATTHY

-495 SRRLGMDESVVE
+495 SLRLGMDESVIA
-507 RAKQL
+507 RAKEL
-512 LAEDNIRF
+512 LADDNIRF

-535 KERSETERARA
+535 KERSESERARA
-546 EALRIREEATRSAQE
+546 EALKIREQAEREARE
-561 MRDRA
+561 LKDRA

-581 DAAKQSSNQ
+581 DAAKKTSNQ
-590 VFEQLNELKKADA
+590 VFEELNELKKADA
-603 KRLELARIEEARKAI
+603 KRLELARIEEARKAV
-618 RQNIKDTSAAV
+618 RQNLKDTSAQI
-629 SDVEEF
+629 SDIEEF
-635 EVDEEN
+635 EVEEEN
-641 YVLPRPLQV
+641 YTLPRPLQI

-660 KEAVVKSLSGETV
+660 KEAVVKSISGDTV
-673 FCIMGRLETKT
+673 FCAMGRLETKT

-699 QQKKDKGKAQ
+699 KQKKEKGKAQ
-709 YTHSVSAVRN
+709 YTHSVSAVKN

-744 AGHENVSVIHG
+744 AGHETVYVIHG

-774 RIRSFRSGRY
+774 RIRTFRSGRY
-784 GEGDLGVTILE
+784 GEGDLGVTVLE
-795 LKVKK
+795 LKIKK

>member
-1 MKGLPMKGFTKAR
+1 MKGFSKSKKI
-14 TVLEYDKIID
+14 LEYDKIISR
-24 QVASFAVTDTAK
+24 VASMAKTDTAK
-36 DGILSTIPATDS
+36 LEILKTIPNTDP
-48 VVIKRLLDETEQ
+48 VAVKRLLAETTE
-60 ALELLVLKGS
+60 ALGLLILKGVPS
-70 PTFSAPEGVVDSADR
+70 FSASMGIIDSIDR
-85 AEKGAMLTLHE
+85 AEKGATLIPLE
-96 LLNIASMLRA
+96 LIGIGSLLRSVYA
-106 VSYVKKYPEGKE
+106 VQKYPEGKNV
-118 LPALYPYFSALTEVR
+118 PALEPYFSALTGSR
-133 QLAEEIGMKII
+133 SIAEEITVKII
-144 GEDMIADDASSE
+144 GEDMIADDASPE

-169 SVREILANITLGENA
+169 SVREILSNITLGENS

-207 KNDIKGLVHD
+207 KNEIKGLVHD
-217 SSASGQTLFIEPL
+217 SSASGQTLFIEPM

-242 KGREAEEIE
+242 KGRETEEIE
-251 KILYDLSS
+251 KILYALSQ
-259 KVASAAHVIRVDY
+259 KIASIAPTLRVDHQ
-272 TAMTDLDAI
+272 AIIDLDSI
-281 FARAK
+281 FARAS
-286 YSSDIMGIRPKTDAA
+286 YSSDIAGICPNIGPP
-301 AIKLVRARHPLI
+301 AIKLIRARHPLL
-313 PKSKVVP
+313 PRDKVVP
-320 ISVEFGDKDNA
+320 ISVEFGDKENA

-352 SLMAQ
+352 ALMAQ

-369 LPVFDGVLA
+369 LPVFDAVLA

-399 VVSILKECSKGS
+399 VVSILEECSKGS

-436 RVRESGAIVAATTHY
+436 SVRNSGAIVAATTHY
-451 SEIKIYAL
+451 SELKIYAL

-495 SRRLGMDESVVE
+495 SRRLGMSEGIIE

-512 LAEDNIRF
+512 LEEDNVRF
-520 EDVIVRLEETEQDLR
+520 EDVIIRLEETEQNLR
-535 KERSETERARA
+535 KERTESERARK
-546 EALRIREEATRSAQE
+546 EALRIREEAEKNAKE
-561 MRDRA
+561 LKDRA

-581 DAAKQSSNQ
+581 DAAKASSNT
-590 VFEQLNELKKADA
+590 VFNELNELKKESA
-603 KRLELARIEEARKAI
+603 KRLELERIEEARKAI
-618 RQNIKDTSAAV
+618 RQNIKDTSALI

-635 EVDEEN
+635 EVEEDN
-641 YVLPRPLQV
+641 YVLPRPLQA
-650 GDKVLLADIG
+650 GDRVLLADIG
-660 KEAVVKSLSGETV
+660 REAIVKSVSGDTV
-673 FCIMGRLETKT
+673 FTVSGRFETKT
-684 NIKNIRLLANAAAVE
+684 NIKNIRLLGNAASVE
-699 QQKKDKGKAQ
+699 KQNKQKGKAQ
-709 YTHSVSAVRN
+709 YTHSVSNVKN
-719 EIDVRGNTGDDAWFI
+719 EIDVRGNTGDDAWFM

-744 AGHENVSVIHG
+744 AGHEFVSVIHG

-762 AALWQFFRQDKA
+762 TALWQYFRQDKS
-774 RIRSFRSGRY
+774 RIRSFRMGHY
-784 GEGDLGVTILE
+784 GEGDLGVTVLE
-795 LKVKK
+795 LKIKK

>member
-1 MKGLPMKGFTKAR
+1 MKGFTRAK
-14 TVLEYDKIID
+14 TILEYDKIINY
-24 QVASFAVTDTAK
+24 VASFATTSPAK
-36 DGILSTIPATDS
+36 SIVAETVPATDK
-48 VVIKRLLDETEQ
+48 VIISRLLDETEQ
-60 ALELLVLKGS
+60 ALELLTLKGK
-70 PTFSAPEGVVDSADR
+70 PTFSAPEGVIDSADR
-85 AEKGAMLTLHE
+85 AEKGAMLTMGE
-96 LLNIASMLRA
+96 LLHIASMLRA
-106 VSYVKKYPEGKE
+106 VGYVKRYPEGKDI
-118 LPALYPYFSALTEVR
+118 PALYPYFSTLTESR
-133 QLAEEIGMKII
+133 ALAEEINMKII
-144 GEDMIADDASSE
+144 GEDMIADDASGE
-156 LYRIRRDI
+156 LYRIRREI

-169 SVREILANITLGENA
+169 SVREILSRLTTGENS

-207 KNDIKGLVHD
+207 KNEIKGLVHD
-217 SSASGQTLFIEPL
+217 SSASGQTLFIEPM

-259 KVASAAHVIRVDY
+259 KVASIANLIRVDFK
-272 TAMTDLDAI
+272 AMTDLDAI
-281 FARAK
+281 FARAS
-286 YSSDIMGIRPKTDAA
+286 YSSEIFGIRPKTDAPV
-301 AIKLVRARHPLI
+301 IRLIRARHPLI
-313 PKSKVVP
+313 PRSKVVP
-320 ISVEFGDKDNA
+320 ISVEFGERDNA

-343 VTLKTLGLF
+343 VTLKTLGL
-352 SLMAQ
+352 LAMMAQ
-357 SGLYIPCDDGSA
+357 SGLYIPADDGSA
-369 LPVFDGVLA
+369 LPIFNGVLA

-399 VVSILKECSKGS
+399 VVSILKECGKGS

-436 RVRESGAIVAATTHY
+436 RVRASGAIVAATTHY
-451 SEIKIYAL
+451 SEIKLYAL

-495 SRRLGMDESVVE
+495 SLRLGMDESVIE
-507 RAKQL
+507 RAKEL
-512 LAEDNIRF
+512 LAEDDIRF
-520 EDVIVRLEETEQDLR
+520 EDVIVRLEETEQTLR
-535 KERSETERARA
+535 KEKNESERARA
-546 EALRIREEATRSAQE
+546 DAVRVREEARKYASEIQE
-561 MRDRA
+561 RA

-581 DAAKQSSNQ
+581 DAAKMSSNQ
-590 VFEQLNELKKADA
+590 VFEQLNELKKADT
-603 KRLELARIEEARKAI
+603 KRLEMARIEEARKAI
-618 RQNIKDTSAAV
+618 RQNLKDTSAAIA
-629 SDVEEF
+629 DVEEF
-635 EVDEEN
+635 EVEEEN

-660 KEAVVKSLSGETV
+660 KEAIVKSISGDTV
-673 FCIMGRLETKT
+673 FCNMGRFESKT

-699 QQKKDKGKAQ
+699 KQKDKGKAQ
-709 YTHSVSAVRN
+709 YAHRTAAVRN
-719 EIDVRGNTGDDAWFI
+719 EIDVRGNIGDDAWFI
-734 IDRYLDDAIL
+734 IDRYLDEAIM
-744 AGHENVSVIHG
+744 AGHETVSIIHG

-762 AALWQFFRQDKA
+762 AALWQYFRQDKL
-774 RIRSFRSGRY
+774 RIKTFRSGRY

-795 LKVKK
+795 LKIKK

>member
-1 MKGLPMKGFTKAR
+1 MKGFTKAK
-14 TVLEYDKIID
+14 TILEYDKIIET
-24 QVASFAVTDTAK
+24 VSSFATTAAAK
-36 DGILSTIPATDS
+36 EKLLNTVPETDS
-48 VVIKRLLDETEQ
+48 VIISRLLDETEQ
-60 ALELLVLKGS
+60 AYELSVVKGK
-70 PTFSAPEGVVDSADR
+70 PTFSAPDGVVDAADR
-85 AEKGAMLTLHE
+85 AEKGAMLTPPE

-106 VSYVKKYPEGKE
+106 VTYVKKYPEGKDI
-118 LPALYPYFSALTEVR
+118 PALYPYFSTLTEVR
-133 QLAEEIGMKII
+133 PLAEEISMKII

-164 RRAEE
+164 RRAES
-169 SVREILANITLGENA
+169 SVRDILASITMGENA

-207 KNDIKGLVHD
+207 KNEIKGLVHD
-217 SSASGQTLFIEPL
+217 SSASGQTLFIEPI

-242 KGREAEEIE
+242 KGRETEEIE
-251 KILYDLSS
+251 KILYDLSA
-259 KVASAAHVIRVDY
+259 KVASVANVIRVDHK
-272 TAMTDLDAI
+272 AMTDLDVI
-281 FARAK
+281 FARAA
-286 YSSDIMGIRPKTDAA
+286 YSSDIMGIRPKTGTS
-301 AIKLVRARHPLI
+301 AIRLKRARHPLI
-313 PKSKVVP
+313 PRSKVVP
-320 ISVEFGDKDNA
+320 ISVEFGERENA

-343 VTLKTLGLF
+343 VTLKTLGLLA
-352 SLMAQ
+352 LMAQ
-357 SGLYIPCDDGSA
+357 SGLYIPCDDGST
-369 LPVFDGVLA
+369 LPVFNGVLA

-399 VVSILKECSKGS
+399 VVSILKECGKGS

-495 SRRLGMDESVVE
+495 SRRLGMDESVVD
-507 RAKQL
+507 RAKEL

-535 KERSETERARA
+535 KERSESERARA
-546 EALRIREEATRSAQE
+546 EAVKIREEALKTAREMQE
-561 MRDRA
+561 RA
-566 EAELDRARAQAQRIL
+566 EAELDKARAQAQRIL
-581 DAAKQSSNQ
+581 DAAKASSNE

-603 KRLELARIEEARKAI
+603 KKLELARIEEARKAI
-618 RQNIKDTSAAV
+618 RQNIKDTSAAIA
-629 SDVEEF
+629 DVEEF
-635 EVDEEN
+635 EVEEDN
-641 YVLPRPLQV
+641 YVLPRPLQI

-660 KEAVVKSLSGETV
+660 KEAVVKSISGETV
-673 FCIMGRLETKT
+673 FCNMGRFESKT

-699 QQKKDKGKAQ
+699 KEKKDKGKAQ
-709 YTHSVSAVRN
+709 YSHSVSAVRN

-744 AGHENVSVIHG
+744 AGHENVYVIHG

-784 GEGDLGVTILE
+784 GEGDLGVTVLE